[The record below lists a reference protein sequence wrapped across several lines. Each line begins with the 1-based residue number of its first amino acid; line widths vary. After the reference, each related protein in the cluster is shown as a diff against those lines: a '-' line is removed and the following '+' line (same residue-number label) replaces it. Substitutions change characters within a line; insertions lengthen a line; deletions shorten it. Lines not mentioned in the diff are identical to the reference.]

1 MLSSLF
7 LSLSQKLE
15 KFSLDVA
22 LHFCFIINLYKD
34 DDDFDD
40 FDDERSSWRCENYVL
55 SFFLSFFFSF
65 FLSF

>member
-1 MLSSLF
+1 M
-7 LSLSQKLE
+7 E

-22 LHFCFIINLYKD
+22 LHFCFINLYKD

-40 FDDERSSWRCENYVL
+40 FDDERSWRCENYVL
-55 SFFLSFFFSF
+55 SLFLSF